1 MGKVVTSPYTSY
13 KVDVFAHSALPNK
26 YLFTIFKI
34 EQRFNIF
41 LIAQLWCINVSI
53 SKVSMIQLDNTR
65 IERDLL
71 GAKEVP
77 AACYYG
83 IHTLRALENFQISN
97 QKVGNHHH
105 FIRALA
111 QVKKAS
117 AQTNLKFSKISEQVS
132 HAIQFACN
140 ELIESPEKW
149 SHAFPLDVYQ
159 GGAGTSINMNTNEVL
174 ANIALEQLGFHK
186 GQYDHIHPNDH
197 VNKSQSTNDVY
208 PTALRLATYYS
219 LDDLLTQIQKL
230 IDTLHIKVAEFQFV
244 LKMGR
249 TQLQDAV
256 PMTLGQEFRAFA
268 TLLKEDIRLIQRI
281 RELLL
286 EVNLG
291 ATAIG
296 TGVNTP
302 KGYANEVI
310 QSLHKITGL
319 NLIGAEDYVEATS
332 DCGVFIILSSTLKR
346 LAVKLSKICNDLR
359 LLSSGPR
366 TGLAEIRLPELQAGS
381 SIMPAKIN
389 PVIPEV
395 VNQIAYRV
403 IGNDLTV
410 TMAAEAGQLQ
420 LNVMEPVIA
429 IAINESIELL
439 TQAISSLDHKCIQG
453 IQANEQVC
461 YDAVMRSVGIV
472 TLLDPILG
480 HAKCDEIGKQCIAEN
495 KTIQQ
500 VVLEQELLTQE
511 QLDEIFAFS
520 NLVSEVTAQH
530 ELFAQVS

>member
-1 MGKVVTSPYTSY
+1 MSTVQFDK
-13 KVDVFAHSALPNK
+13 
-26 YLFTIFKI
+26 
-34 EQRFNIF
+34 
-41 LIAQLWCINVSI
+41 
-53 SKVSMIQLDNTR
+53 TR
-65 IERDLL
+65 IEHDLL
-71 GAKEVP
+71 GEKAVP
-77 AACYYG
+77 FDRYYG
-83 IHTLRALENFQISN
+83 IHTLRAMENFQISHQQIGEN
-97 QKVGNHHH
+97 IH

-117 AQTNLKFSKISEQVS
+117 AQTNLKFSKLSQDVS
-132 HAIQFACN
+132 QAIQWACDQ
-140 ELIESPEKW
+140 LIEQPESWK
-149 SHAFPLDVYQ
+149 SSFPIDIYQ
-159 GGAGTSINMNTNEVL
+159 GGAGTSINMNSNEVV
-174 ANIALEQLGFHK
+174 ANLALEHLGLPK
-186 GQYDHIHPNDH
+186 GQYDVIHPNDH

-208 PTALRLATYYS
+208 ATALRLATYYS
-219 LDDLLTQIQKL
+219 LEDLLSQVRSL
-230 IDTLHIKVAEFQFV
+230 IAAIEIKASEFQHV
-244 LKMGR
+244 IKMGR

-268 TLLKEDIRLIQRI
+268 TLLKEDYRLIQKMRH
-281 RELLL
+281 LLL
-286 EVNLG
+286 EINLG

-302 KGYANEVI
+302 HGYALEVV
-310 QSLHKITGL
+310 QTLSQITGL
-319 NLIGAEDYVEATS
+319 KLQGAEDYVEATS

-395 VNQIAYRV
+395 VNQIAFKV

-429 IAINESIELL
+429 LTMNESTNLL
-439 TQAISSLDHKCIQG
+439 IQAMQTLENKCIQG
-453 IQANEQVC
+453 ITANEQSC

-480 HAKCDEIGKQCIAEN
+480 HAKCDEIGKVCLAEN

-500 VVLEQELLTQE
+500 VVIEQNLLTQE
-511 QLDEIFAFS
+511 QLNQIFSFE
-520 NLVSEVTAQH
+520 NLVSEIAGHVVDDMNMDK
-530 ELFAQVS
+530 VS

>member
-1 MGKVVTSPYTSY
+1 MATV
-13 KVDVFAHSALPNK
+13 
-26 YLFTIFKI
+26 
-34 EQRFNIF
+34 
-41 LIAQLWCINVSI
+41 
-53 SKVSMIQLDNTR
+53 QLDKTR

-77 AACYYG
+77 AESYYG
-83 IHTLRALENFQISN
+83 IHTLRALENFQISS
-97 QKVGNHHH
+97 QKVGENLA

-117 AQTNLKFSKISEQVS
+117 AQTNLKFEKISTEVS
-132 HAIQFACN
+132 DAIQHACDC
-140 ELIESPEKW
+140 LIDAPEQW

-159 GGAGTSINMNTNEVL
+159 GGAGTSINMNCNEVI
-174 ANIALEQLGFHK
+174 ANIALEQLGLNK
-186 GQYDHIHPNDH
+186 GSYSHVHPNDH

-208 PTALRLATYYS
+208 PTALRLAVYYS
-219 LDDLLTQIQKL
+219 LDQLLTELRNI
-230 IDTLHIKVAEFQFV
+230 IDSIYAKAAEFQYV
-244 LKMGR
+244 IKMGR

-268 TLLKEDIRLIQRI
+268 TLLKEDLKLIDSTRQ
-281 RELLL
+281 LLL
-286 EVNLG
+286 EINLG

-302 KGYANEVI
+302 AGYAEQAVK
-310 QSLHKITGL
+310 SLKGVTGL
-319 NLIGAEDYVEATS
+319 ALSGAEDYVEATS

-346 LAVKLSKICNDLR
+346 LAVKLSKISNDLR

-366 TGLAEIRLPELQAGS
+366 TGLAEICLPELQAGS
-381 SIMPAKIN
+381 SIMPAKVN

-395 VNQIAYRV
+395 VNQIAFKV

-429 IAINESIELL
+429 VSINESISLL
-439 TQAISSLDHKCIQG
+439 CQAIKALDVKCIQG
-453 IQANEQVC
+453 VQANEQAC
-461 YDAVMRSVGIV
+461 YDAVMRSVGII

-500 VVLEQELLTQE
+500 VVLEQGLLTQQ
-511 QLDEIFAFS
+511 QLDHIFAFE
-520 NLVSEVTAQH
+520 NLVSEVQSAQ
-530 ELFAQVS
+530 ENLAQVS

>member
-1 MGKVVTSPYTSY
+1 ME
-13 KVDVFAHSALPNK
+13 
-26 YLFTIFKI
+26 I
-34 EQRFNIF
+34 ETVQ
-41 LIAQLWCINVSI
+41 A
-53 SKVSMIQLDNTR
+53 DTTR
-65 IERDLL
+65 IEKDLL

-77 AACYYG
+77 LNSYYG
-83 IHTLRALENFQISN
+83 IHTLRALENFKIS
-97 QKVGNHHH
+97 KHTVGEQSY

-117 AQTNLKFSKISEQVS
+117 AQTNQQFHKISDEISQ
-132 HAIQFACN
+132 AIQNACDQ
-140 ELIESPEKW
+140 LIQNPEQW
-149 SHAFPLDVYQ
+149 CASFPSDVFQ
-159 GGAGTSINMNTNEVL
+159 GGAGTSINMNANEVI
-174 ANIALEQLGFHK
+174 ANIALESLGYAK
-186 GQYDHIHPNDH
+186 GRYDIINPNDH

-219 LDDLLTQIQKL
+219 LDLLFEKMNQL
-230 IDTLHIKVAEFQFV
+230 IHSLLIKSTEFQTV

-256 PMTLGQEFRAFA
+256 PMSLGQEIHAFA
-268 TLLKEDIRLIQRI
+268 TLLKEDVRLIKKT

-286 EVNLG
+286 EINLG

-302 KGYANEVI
+302 HGYATQVNENLKI
-310 QSLHKITGL
+310 ITGL

-332 DCGVFIILSSTLKR
+332 DCGVFILLSSTLKR

-366 TGLAEIRLPELQAGS
+366 TGLWEIRLPELQAGS
-381 SIMPAKIN
+381 SIMPAKVN

-395 VNQIAYRV
+395 VNQIAFKV
-403 IGNDLTV
+403 IGNDLTI
-410 TMAAEAGQLQ
+410 TFAAEAVQLQ

-429 IAINESIELL
+429 VSLNESIELL
-439 TQAISSLDHKCIQG
+439 INGIQTLDEKCIKG
-453 IQANEQVC
+453 VVANEKTC
-461 YDAVMRSVGIV
+461 FDSVMRSVGII

-495 KTIQQ
+495 KTIQE
-500 VVLEQELLTQE
+500 VVLEQKLLTQE
-511 QLDEIFAFS
+511 QLDEIFSFG
-520 NLVSEVTAQH
+520 NMLSEIAVQPYEEIGKAG
-530 ELFAQVS
+530 

>member
-1 MGKVVTSPYTSY
+1 MSTVQTVK
-13 KVDVFAHSALPNK
+13 
-26 YLFTIFKI
+26 
-34 EQRFNIF
+34 
-41 LIAQLWCINVSI
+41 
-53 SKVSMIQLDNTR
+53 TR
-65 IERDLL
+65 IEKDLL
-71 GAKEVP
+71 GVKEVP
-77 AACYYG
+77 SDCYYG
-83 IHTLRALENFQISN
+83 IHTLRALENFQISG
-97 QKVGNHHH
+97 QRVGANLH

-117 AQTNLKFSKISEQVS
+117 AQTNLQFSKISEDISLAVQR
-132 HAIQFACN
+132 ACD
-140 ELIESPEKW
+140 ELIQNAEGWRDS
-149 SHAFPLDVYQ
+149 FPLDVYQ

-174 ANIALEQLGFHK
+174 ANIALEQMGYEK
-186 GQYDHIHPNDH
+186 GMYSVIHPNDH

-219 LDDLLTQIQKL
+219 LDDLFVQLRKL
-230 IDTLHIKVAEFQFV
+230 IDSFYAKATEFQTV

-256 PMTLGQEFRAFA
+256 PMTMGQEFRAFG
-268 TLLKEDIRLIQRI
+268 TLLKEDLKLIDRTRQ
-281 RELLL
+281 LLL
-286 EVNLG
+286 EINLG

-296 TGVNTP
+296 TGVNSP
-302 KGYANEVI
+302 EGYAHEVVKV
-310 QSLHKITGL
+310 LHEITGL
-319 NLIGAEDYVEATS
+319 DLQGTEDYVEATS

-381 SIMPAKIN
+381 SIMPAKVN

-395 VNQIAYRV
+395 VNQVAFKV

-429 IAINESIELL
+429 VSINESIQLL
-439 TQAISSLDHKCIQG
+439 THAMDTLESKCIAG
-453 IQANEQVC
+453 IQANTQTC
-461 YDAVMRSVGIV
+461 YNAVMRSVGII
-472 TLLDPILG
+472 TLLDPLLG
-480 HAKCDEIGKQCIAEN
+480 HAKCDEIGKLCIEQN

-500 VVLEQELLTQE
+500 VVLEQNLLTQA
-511 QLDEIFAFS
+511 QLDEIFSFE
-520 NLVSEVTAQH
+520 NMISEIERPGGDMLSVERAG
-530 ELFAQVS
+530 

>member
-1 MGKVVTSPYTSY
+1 M
-13 KVDVFAHSALPNK
+13 D
-26 YLFTIFKI
+26 KI
-34 EQRFNIF
+34 HLQT
-41 LIAQLWCINVSI
+41 
-53 SKVSMIQLDNTR
+53 TR
-65 IERDLL
+65 LERDLL
-71 GAKEVP
+71 GDKPVP
-77 AACYYG
+77 VNCYYG
-83 IHTLRALENFQISN
+83 IHTLRALENFQISD
-97 QKVGNHHH
+97 QVVGKNLA

-117 AQTNLKFSKISEQVS
+117 AQTNLKFGKLPEQISN
-132 HAIQFACN
+132 AIQFAADQ
-140 ELIESPEKW
+140 LIQQPEQW
-149 SHAFPLDVYQ
+149 QTSFPLDVYQ
-159 GGAGTSINMNTNEVL
+159 GGAGTSINMNTNEVI
-174 ANIALEQLGFHK
+174 ANIALEHLGFHK
-186 GQYDHIHPNDH
+186 GEYQHVNPNDH

-208 PTALRLATYYS
+208 PTALKLATYYS
-219 LDDLLTQIQKL
+219 LDNLFAEMRHLIANIQN
-230 IDTLHIKVAEFQFV
+230 KVVEFDHV
-244 LKMGR
+244 IKMGR

-256 PMTLGQEFRAFA
+256 PMTLGQEFNAFA
-268 TLLKEDIRLIQRI
+268 TLLKEDLKLIDRTRQ
-281 RELLL
+281 LLL

-296 TGVNTP
+296 TGVNSP
-302 KGYANEVI
+302 EGYAHEVT
-310 QSLHKITGL
+310 LALKEITGL
-319 NLIGAEDYVEATS
+319 PLVGAEDYVEATS

-395 VNQIAYRV
+395 VNQIAFKV

-429 IAINESIELL
+429 VAMNESIELL
-439 TQAISSLDHKCIQG
+439 TKAMHTLNYKCIQG
-453 IQANEQVC
+453 IQANELAC

-480 HAKCDEIGKQCIAEN
+480 HAKCDEIGKTCIAEN

-500 VVLEQELLTQE
+500 VVLEQGLLNQV
-511 QLDEIFAFS
+511 QFDQIFS
-520 NLVSEVTAQH
+520 RENLVSKITPNV
-530 ELFAQVS
+530 ELSQAV

>member
-1 MGKVVTSPYTSY
+1 MYQLEEKV
-13 KVDVFAHSALPNK
+13 
-26 YLFTIFKI
+26 
-34 EQRFNIF
+34 
-41 LIAQLWCINVSI
+41 INVMHSYGAFKFLRDI
-53 SKVSMIQLDNTR
+53 PVTMVQTAKTR
-65 IERDLL
+65 TEHDLL
-71 GAKEVP
+71 GDKQVP
-77 AACYYG
+77 ADCYYG

-97 QKVGNHHH
+97 QKVGKNLH

-117 AQTNLKFSKISEQVS
+117 AQTNLKFGKISPDVS
-132 HAIQFACN
+132 EAIQLAADR
-140 ELIESPEKW
+140 LIDHPDNW
-149 SHAFPLDVYQ
+149 SASFPLDIYQ
-159 GGAGTSINMNTNEVL
+159 GGAGTSINMNTNEVI
-174 ANIALEQLGFHK
+174 ANIALESIGHCK
-186 GQYDHIHPNDH
+186 GEYDVIHPNDH

-219 LDDLLTQIQKL
+219 LDSLFDAMRAL
-230 IDTLHIKVAEFQFV
+230 IASINIKVAEFNHV

-256 PMTLGQEFRAFA
+256 PMTLGQEFHAFS
-268 TLLKEDIRLIQRI
+268 TLLKEDLKLIDRTRQ
-281 RELLL
+281 LLL
-286 EVNLG
+286 EINLG

-296 TGVNTP
+296 TGVNTA
-302 KGYANEVI
+302 KGYANEAVEALRKV
-310 QSLHKITGL
+310 SELP
-319 NLIGAEDYVEATS
+319 LIGAEDYVEATS

-366 TGLAEIRLPELQAGS
+366 TGLGEIRLPELQAGS
-381 SIMPAKIN
+381 SIMPAKVN

-395 VNQIAYRV
+395 VNQIAFKV

-429 IAINESIELL
+429 VSINESIELL
-439 TQAISSLDHKCIQG
+439 TNAMISLDTKCIQG
-453 IQANEQVC
+453 IVANEQTC

-480 HAKCDEIGKQCIAEN
+480 HSKCDEIGKLCIAEN
-495 KTIQQ
+495 KTIQE
-500 VVLEQELLTQE
+500 VVLEQGLLTQE
-511 QLDEIFAFS
+511 QFNEIFARE
-520 NLVSEVTAQH
+520 NLVSEVTPAV
-530 ELFAQVS
+530 A